1 MRFFTLR
8 VPSPP
13 LTAVPKPTP
22 LFHDVPH
29 YALSPLA
36 RAGVLVR
43 NFQQPTFSDEHDSA
57 APHRD
62 AHYLLV
68 LLTQGELQLN
78 LDFEPV
84 VLRGPSLALISP
96 GQVHQLLRADHPE
109 GWGISFEP
117 GLLEAAF
124 QLVLEQGLHQPY
136 LLDPQLPFYARA
148 VSLLTLLADCQAG
161 LDDAYSGRT
170 QQTLLIAFLSLV
182 AGQLTPRSTAIP
194 AQERRGI
201 QIERAFQELLRQH
214 YTLWKQPA
222 QYATALHITVAHLN
236 DTVKSQTGLSVST
249 HVQQRA
255 MLEAKRL
262 LGFTEQSVKEI
273 GYALGYAEPVYFGKR
288 FKKVTGMTPQQ
299 FRRQFR
305 D

>member
-1 MRFFTLR
+1 MPTSTPISRN
-8 VPSPP
+8 VPS
-13 LTAVPKPTP
+13 
-22 LFHDVPH
+22 

-43 NFQQPTFSDEHDSA
+43 DFRQPALPDEHDNA

-68 LLTQGELQLN
+68 LLTHGELHLY

-84 VLRGPSLALISP
+84 VLRGPVLALICP

-124 QLVLEQGLHQPY
+124 QLILEQGLRRPY
-136 LLDPQLPFYARA
+136 LLDVHTPFYARA
-148 VSLLTLLADCQAG
+148 VTLLTLLADCQAG
-161 LDDAYSGRT
+161 VADAYSGRT
-170 QQTLLIAFLSLV
+170 QQTLLMAFLSLV
-182 AGQLTPRSTAIP
+182 AGQLTPEP
-194 AQERRGI
+194 AAVPTREGRGP
-201 QIERAFQELLRQH
+201 QLEQAFQQLLRQH
-214 YTLWKQPA
+214 YAQWKQPA
-222 QYATALHITVAHLN
+222 QYAAALHISVAHLN
-236 DTVKSQTGLSVST
+236 DTVKGQTGLSVSA
-249 HVQQRA
+249 HLQQRA
-255 MLEAKRL
+255 ILEAKRL

-273 GYALGYAEPVYFGKR
+273 GYALGYDEPVYFGKL
-288 FKKVTGMTPQQ
+288 FKKVTGLTPQQ
-299 FRRQFR
+299 FRHHFR